1 MIDTRKI
8 ATVLEAAANYVE
20 AVEREKMAS
29 ADAVKAAVV
38 SKLAAAHATA
48 HGDELPDDV
57 RAKLAG
63 VDPAVLSYV
72 ETVLQKA
79 AATADSMGI
88 PVNTEENEPSTTKEA
103 ADSADKKFYNWLV
116 S

>member
-1 MIDTRKI
+1 MDPRKI
-8 ATVLEAAANYVE
+8 ASVLEAAANYVE
-20 AVEREKMAS
+20 AIEREKAAS
-29 ADAVKAAVV
+29 VEAARAAVV
-38 SKLAAAHATA
+38 NKLAAAHANA

-72 ETVLQKA
+72 ESVLQKA
-79 AATADSMGI
+79 AATADTLGT
-88 PVNTEENEPSTTKEA
+88 PVNTDDNQPTTVKEA
-103 ADSADKKFYNWLV
+103 ADAADEKFANWLL

>member
-1 MIDTRKI
+1 MDSRKI

-20 AVEREKMAS
+20 AVEREKAAS

-48 HGDELPDDV
+48 HGDELPDEV

-72 ETVLQKA
+72 ESVLQKA
-79 AATADSMGI
+79 AATADSLGI
-88 PVNTEENEPSTTKEA
+88 PVNTDDNQPSTVKEA
-103 ADSADKKFYNWLV
+103 ADAADKRFETWLL